1 MAGLIPFNK
10 RDNSLLPIGFEGFQN
25 MLDDFFADAW
35 PFTRSLA
42 GDTFKIDVQENE
54 KEYIVEAEL
63 PGINK
68 EEMDVSLN
76 EGRLN
81 ITVNKKES
89 VNKEDSNYIH
99 RERRLTSMS
108 RNIFL
113 RDSDAKGIKAKLEDG
128 LLSITVPKMVKPNN
142 SIKIAIE

>member
-10 RDNSLLPIGFEGFQN
+10 RDNSLVNTGFEGFQN

-54 KEYIVEAEL
+54 KGYVVEAEL
-63 PGINK
+63 PGIKKN
-68 EEMDVSLN
+68 EVDISLN

-81 ITVNKKES
+81 ITVHKDEIIDKQD
-89 VNKEDSNYIH
+89 KNYIH
-99 RERRLTSMS
+99 RERRHSSLS

-113 RDSDAKGIKAKLEDG
+113 RDSDAKGIKAKLTEG
-128 LLSITVPKMVKPNN
+128 LLVINVPKVVKPDH
-142 SIKIAIE
+142 SVKIAIE